1 MNTSGVTLGIIL
13 ALSLAVWTYF
23 YVSPGAPL
31 NASETAVVVGVC
43 AAVVYIVRWLWMRL
57 VGPRGGDHGKAS

>member
-1 MNTSGVTLGIIL
+1 MKASAGTLAVIL
-13 ALSLAVWTYF
+13 VLSLGVWMYF

-43 AAVVYIVRWLWMRL
+43 AGAVFLARWIWARFR
-57 VGPRGGDHGKAS
+57 GTRGGDGHAS

>member
-1 MNTSGVTLGIIL
+1 VKASAGALAIIL
-13 ALSLAVWTYF
+13 ALSLGVWTYF

-43 AAVVYIVRWLWMRL
+43 AGAVLLVRWIWGRSRKT
-57 VGPRGGDHGKAS
+57 RGSDGQAS

>member
-1 MNTSGVTLGIIL
+1 MKLSPGVLAAIL
-13 ALSLAVWTYF
+13 VLSLSVWTFF

-43 AAVVYIVRWLWMRL
+43 AGAVLVARWVWGRVRGSR
-57 VGPRGGDHGKAS
+57 RGNGTVV